1 MNVLKIVLHVD
12 ITSCPCPHINS
23 GNKFVTCVGITAAE
37 VHPVKE
43 SSHPE
48 TKSENGE
55 DDVPHQPAAPMTS
68 STFIPLQ
75 RIVVSVKHTKQP
87 NPMVMREGW
96 MVHYTNKSTVVSMD
110 KCVLPCIVRKF
121 HMLDDTYVLGSLF

>member
-1 MNVLKIVLHVD
+1 MCHV
-12 ITSCPCPHINS
+12 TH
-23 GNKFVTCVGITAAE
+23 VGVAAVE

-43 SSHPE
+43 PSHPE
-48 TKSENGE
+48 AKSEDGE
-55 DDVPHQPAAPMTS
+55 DEVPRQPAAPMAS

-96 MVHYTNKSTVVSMD
+96 MVHYTNKSTVVSVHECMSLCAC
-110 KCVLPCIVRKF
+110 KLLSIFTSTHVVR
-121 HMLDDTYVLGSLF
+121 